1 LKKLAD
7 FSVNK
12 EQLVSTMSTLD
23 ASVQQRLQALSCKV
37 GQSPEI
43 VLEQA
48 LDDYERKLL
57 SQGNRA
63 MEPRA
68 SAEAEL
74 LDDLGRIRVPPR
86 DQRRVLAQVVSAPP
100 SPIRVTVEED

>member
-1 LKKLAD
+1 ML
-7 FSVNK
+7 
-12 EQLVSTMSTLD
+12 TLD
-23 ASVQQRLQALSCKV
+23 ANVQQRLYALSCKV
-37 GQSPEI
+37 GQAPEL

-48 LDDYERKLL
+48 LDDYERKWL
-57 SQGNRA
+57 SQGKHS

-86 DQRRVLAQVVSAPP
+86 APRQMLAQIVSTRPKATLPHHR
-100 SPIRVTVEED
+100 SRLD